1 MAGSQQT
8 AAPSAG
14 RPSYFGVVLCLAL
27 VVQSSLV
34 YGATPPS
41 VEADGVS
48 LSLKAGTDGD
58 VVLVTDAGSV
68 KASDILAM
76 VPVVT
81 DHVGYKIMQMC
92 VAQYTFS
99 LETHHQDF

>member
-14 RPSYFGVVLCLAL
+14 RPSYFGVVLYLAL
-27 VVQSSLV
+27 VQSSLV

-76 VPVVT
+76 IPVVT

-99 LETHHQDF
+99 LETHHKDF

>member
-27 VVQSSLV
+27 VQSSLV

-81 DHVGYKIMQMC
+81 DHVGYKIM
-92 VAQYTFS
+92 
-99 LETHHQDF
+99 